1 MRYLSSF
8 SIADS
13 LIDAVPN
20 GNLSLV
26 IEVKE
31 AFIDVD
37 TETMAV
43 SRRSLE
49 QISRAISRDY
59 PAISVLHTH
68 QTKRKGSS
76 FSPHIHLLLLVPE
89 AKKKVFLEGISK
101 DMARRDKRGYF
112 RLVADDIETS
122 SQVKSWSKLVRYVS
136 GQFRHNPPG
145 VLWVNG
151 QSARA
156 ANNPKHWDDLRT
168 IRESRTA
175 DGALVSSVLPEL
187 PDIQT
192 ERVSQ

>member
-1 MRYLSSF
+1 MDNSTNSQLTYRRHYVHENGCWCPSYFFSSKF
-8 SIADS
+8 C
-13 LIDAVPN
+13 
-20 GNLSLV
+20 
-26 IEVKE
+26 
-31 AFIDVD
+31 
-37 TETMAV
+37 
-43 SRRSLE
+43 
-49 QISRAISRDY
+49 
-59 PAISVLHTH
+59 
-68 QTKRKGSS
+68 

-89 AKKKVFLEGISK
+89 AKKKVFLKGISK

-136 GQFRHNPPG
+136 GQFRHNPPV